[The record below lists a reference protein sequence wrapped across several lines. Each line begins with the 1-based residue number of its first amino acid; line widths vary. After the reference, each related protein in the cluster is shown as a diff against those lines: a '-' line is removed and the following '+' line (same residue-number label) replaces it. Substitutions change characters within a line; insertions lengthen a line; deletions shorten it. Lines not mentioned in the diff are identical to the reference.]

1 MLNYHKMKY
10 WEPNED
16 GIFHVAMCVY
26 KAPDNTHPPQRDIVR
41 RVFVETIFM

>member
-10 WEPNED
+10 WEPSED

-26 KAPDNTHPPQRDIVR
+26 KAPTTSSSNVTLCVACSNERS
-41 RVFVETIFM
+41 